1 MQNKFYLSKNG
12 ITRQSYI
19 SLEKENYND
28 IGTPLE
34 FLQENNIR
42 ITTLLQR

>member
-1 MQNKFYLSKNG
+1 MA
-12 ITRQSYI
+12 RQYYI